1 MHSIYLLALDIDDT
15 LVDSS
20 MKISDNNMRAID
32 EAVAAGTTVV
42 LASGRGYLG
51 TKPVRESL
59 HLRTPVINYGGSV
72 IMDADTGRCLHAHYL
87 DRQDILDAFAI
98 ADRYSLHA
106 QLYDGD
112 TVVFRRV
119 NAFTEQYT
127 SRLHLPFRVD
137 PDMLSGPLC
146 DVPKV
151 LVYADPA
158 SAEEYV
164 RLFEA
169 GLPEHLHVLTS
180 KPGFLEIGHRSC
192 TKGTALRWLA
202 AYLNI
207 AREQVAAIGDN
218 TLDLDMIEWAG
229 VGCCVSNGSEKVKA
243 RSDLILPSCNEDGV
257 AAFIDAYI
265 LHRG

>member
-1 MHSIYLLALDIDDT
+1 MNSIDLLALDIDDT

-20 MKISDNNMRAID
+20 LRISDNNMRAIG
-32 EAVAAGTTVV
+32 EAVAVGTTVV

-51 TKPVRESL
+51 TKPVRDSL
-59 HLRTPVINYGGSV
+59 HLHTPVINYSGSV
-72 IMDADTGRCLHAHYL
+72 IMDAATDHCLHAHYL

-98 ADRYSLHA
+98 ADRHSLHA

-112 TVVFRRV
+112 TVVFRCQ

-127 SRLHLPFRVD
+127 SRLHLPFRID
-137 PDMLSGPLC
+137 PDMLSGPLN

-151 LVYADPA
+151 LVYADPSLA
-158 SAEEYV
+158 DDCV

-169 GLPEHLHVLTS
+169 SLPEHLHVLTS

-192 TKGTALRWLA
+192 TKGSALQWLA
-202 AYLNI
+202 KHLNI
-207 AREQVAAIGDN
+207 SQKHVAAIGDN

-243 RSDLILPSCNEDGV
+243 RCDLVLPSCQEDGV